1 MNTLIFAPFALL
13 SGLVALAVAAPAA
26 HAATPAEL
34 LAGYVAQA
42 GSPASPERGEKLFNT
57 NFGKDLELSC
67 GSCHGAVPTKTSR
80 HAISEK
86 RLEPL
91 APAFN
96 DKRFTDR
103 AKVEGW
109 FRINCKD
116 VMARECT
123 AQEKADVLGWLVS
136 LKP

>member
-1 MNTLIFAPFALL
+1 MKLSIRALALL
-13 SGLVALAVAAPAA
+13 PAILVAHASMSTAVF
-26 HAATPAEL
+26 AATPAEL

-42 GSPASPERGEKLFNT
+42 GAPANPERGEKLFNT
-57 NFGKDLELSC
+57 NFGKELGLSC
-67 GSCHGAVPTKTSR
+67 ASCHGAVPTKSSR

-86 RLEPL
+86 RIEAL

-103 AKVEGW
+103 SKVEGW
-109 FRINCKD
+109 FRTNCKD
-116 VMARECT
+116 VLARECT
-123 AQEKADVLGWLVS
+123 AQEKADVVGWLIS

>member
-1 MNTLIFAPFALL
+1 MKPSSRALALLQALVVSQFAL
-13 SGLVALAVAAPAA
+13 SSAAM
-26 HAATPAEL
+26 AATPAEL

-42 GSPASPERGEKLFNT
+42 AAPANAERGEKLFNT
-57 NFGKDLELSC
+57 NFGKELGLSC
-67 GSCHGAVPTKTSR
+67 ASCHGAVPTKTSR

-103 AKVEGW
+103 PKVEGW

-123 AQEKADVLGWLVS
+123 AQEKADVLGWLLT

>member
-1 MNTLIFAPFALL
+1 MNPSIRTLSALPM
-13 SGLVALAVAAPAA
+13 LVIALAASPIAA

-42 GSPASPERGEKLFNT
+42 GAPANAERGEKLFTT
-57 NFGKDLELSC
+57 NFGKDLGLSC
-67 GSCHGAVPTKTSR
+67 ASCHGAVPTRSSR

-86 RLEPL
+86 RIDAL

-109 FRINCKD
+109 FRTNCKD

-123 AQEKADVLGWLVS
+123 AQEKADVVAWLIT

>member
-1 MNTLIFAPFALL
+1 MKPSLRNRAVWPALL
-13 SGLVALAVAAPAA
+13 VAQAAMSAA
-26 HAATPAEL
+26 AYAATPAEL

-42 GSPASPERGEKLFNT
+42 GASANPERGEKLFNT
-57 NFGKDLELSC
+57 NFGKDLGLSC
-67 GSCHGAVPTKTSR
+67 SSCHGAVPTKASR

-86 RLEPL
+86 RIEPL
-91 APAFN
+91 APGFN
-96 DKRFTDR
+96 DQRFTDR
-103 AKVEGW
+103 PKVEGW

-123 AQEKADVLGWLVS
+123 AQDKADILAWLMS

>member
-1 MNTLIFAPFALL
+1 MNTLIHARIVLF

-57 NFGKDLELSC
+57 NFGKELGLSC

-103 AKVEGW
+103 PKVEGW
-109 FRINCKD
+109 FRTNCKD

-123 AQEKADVLGWLVS
+123 AQEKADVLSWLIA

>member
-1 MNTLIFAPFALL
+1 MNPSIHIRSALPM
-13 SGLVALAVAAPAA
+13 LVLALAASTPAA
-26 HAATPAEL
+26 LAATPAEL

-42 GSPASPERGEKLFNT
+42 GTPANAERGEKLFNT
-57 NFGKDLELSC
+57 NFGKDLGLSC
-67 GSCHGAVPTKTSR
+67 ASCHGAVPTKASR

-86 RLEPL
+86 RVEPL

-103 AKVEGW
+103 PKVEGW

-116 VMARECT
+116 VMGRDCT
-123 AQEKADVLGWLVS
+123 AQEKADVLGWLIT

>member
-1 MNTLIFAPFALL
+1 MKPSIRTLALL
-13 SGLVALAVAAPAA
+13 SAILVAQATMASAAY
-26 HAATPAEL
+26 AATPAEL

-42 GSPASPERGEKLFNT
+42 GAPANPERGEKLFNT
-57 NFGKDLELSC
+57 NFGKELGLSC
-67 GSCHGAVPTKTSR
+67 SSCHGAVPTKTSR

-86 RLEPL
+86 RLAPL

-96 DKRFTDR
+96 DKTFTDR
-103 AKVEGW
+103 PKVEGW

-123 AQEKADVLGWLVS
+123 AQEKADVLAWLIS

>member
-1 MNTLIFAPFALL
+1 MNTLIHAPFTLW
-13 SGLVALAVAAPAA
+13 SGLVALAVAVPAA

-42 GSPASPERGEKLFNT
+42 GSPASPGRGEALFNT

-67 GSCHGAVPTKTSR
+67 GSCHGAVPTKASR

-103 AKVEGW
+103 SKVEGW

-123 AQEKADVLGWLVS
+123 AQEKADVLSWLIA

>member
-1 MNTLIFAPFALL
+1 MNPSIRTSSALPMF
-13 SGLVALAVAAPAA
+13 VIALAASAPAA

-42 GSPASPERGEKLFNT
+42 GAPANAERGEKLFNT
-57 NFGKDLELSC
+57 NFGKELGLSC
-67 GSCHGAVPTKTSR
+67 ASCHGAVPTRTSR

-86 RLEPL
+86 RLDAL
-91 APAFN
+91 APGFN
-96 DKRFTDR
+96 AKRFTDGPK
-103 AKVEGW
+103 AEGW

-123 AQEKADVLGWLVS
+123 AQEKADVLAWLIS

>member
-1 MNTLIFAPFALL
+1 MRPSLRALALL
-13 SGLVALAVAAPAA
+13 PAILVVHAAMSSAAL
-26 HAATPAEL
+26 AATPAEL

-42 GSPASPERGEKLFNT
+42 GAPANPERGEKLFNT
-57 NFGKDLELSC
+57 NFGKELGLSC
-67 GSCHGAVPTKTSR
+67 ASCHGAVPTRSGR

-86 RLEPL
+86 RLAPL

-96 DKRFTDR
+96 DKTFTDR
-103 AKVEGW
+103 PKVEGW

-123 AQEKADVLGWLVS
+123 AQEKADVLAWLIS

>member
-1 MNTLIFAPFALL
+1 MKTFARTLARLL
-13 SGLVALAVAAPAA
+13 AMLATQVALSSPVF
-26 HAATPAEL
+26 AATPAEL

-42 GSPASPERGEKLFNT
+42 GAPANPERGEKLFNT
-57 NFGKDLELSC
+57 DFGKELGLSC
-67 GSCHGAVPTKTSR
+67 ASCHGAVPTKASR

-86 RLEPL
+86 RLAPL

-96 DKRFTDR
+96 DKTFTDR
-103 AKVEGW
+103 PKVEGW

-123 AQEKADVLGWLVS
+123 AQEKADVLAWLIS